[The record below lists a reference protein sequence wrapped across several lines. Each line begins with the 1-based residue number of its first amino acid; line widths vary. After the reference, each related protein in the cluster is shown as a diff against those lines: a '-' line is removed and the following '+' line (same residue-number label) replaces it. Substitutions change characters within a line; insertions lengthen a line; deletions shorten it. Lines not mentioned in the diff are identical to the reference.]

1 MILLQINQTKYG
13 KNRESLMKFLS
24 KKGIQTRPAWSPI
37 HLQKPYKK
45 CQSFLVEKTIKL
57 VENSL
62 CLPSST
68 NISDDNIYEVINHL
82 RH

>member
-1 MILLQINQTKYG
+1 MTKKQYFYEFTTEAL
-13 KNRESLMKFLS
+13 K
-24 KKGIQTRPAWSPI
+24 
-37 HLQKPYKK
+37 
-45 CQSFLVEKTIKL
+45 SFLVEKTIKL